1 MLAWRSEKAK
11 TDYAGRQ
18 TDEGDAHGEA
28 DHAEH
33 VGDLEIVGGP
43 EHGDGEGGLVAE
55 DSVENH
61 ADHHEE
67 KNVIA
72 RLRGERNRAHGAQQ
86 NQGEDAHAEHDR
98 PEQSALAQAE
108 LEGLPMEVCKQ
119 LVVGDLV
126 GGTDTN

>member
-1 MLAWRSEKAK
+1 MLAWRSERAK

-72 RLRGERNRAHGAQQ
+72 GLRGERNRAHCAQQ

-98 PEQSALAQAE
+98 PEKSALAPAE
-108 LEGLPMEVCKQ
+108 LEGLPLEVRKQ
-119 LVVGDLV
+119 LVEGDLV
-126 GGTDTN
+126 GSTDTN